1 MSAWTGESII
11 NIKDPHPQ
19 ALYSKLPD
27 KEVLLEDILMLRQT
41 KNVHEEQVRL
51 LKVQV
56 QKLTKHCERL

>member
-51 LKVQV
+51 LKV
-56 QKLTKHCERL
+56 